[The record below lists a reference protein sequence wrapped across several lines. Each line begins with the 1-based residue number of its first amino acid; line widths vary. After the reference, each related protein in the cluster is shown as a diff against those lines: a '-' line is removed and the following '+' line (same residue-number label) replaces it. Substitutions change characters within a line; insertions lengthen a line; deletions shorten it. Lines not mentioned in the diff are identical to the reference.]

1 MKKLIV
7 ATALL
12 AVLATPAL
20 AQRKSY
26 SAMSDEEKVQQ
37 KVRDSVDAQY
47 RNTVDRTSKDTAA
60 VQVDRLGV
68 RAVEVDLGLAA
79 RRAERAVH
87 ADALAGER
95 ERHARAGPGR
105 VADRV
110 TGVRRVPGRLPRPA
124 VLGELVRD
132 AAAHPRAGAAPVPQV
147 QLPQAQGRQ
156 AAEGCRR
163 RAA

>member
-1 MKKLIV
+1 MKKLII

-60 VQVDRLGV
+60 VQVDPWANMRGT
-68 RAVEVDLGLAA
+68 
-79 RRAERAVH
+79 AEQ
-87 ADALAGER
+87 
-95 ERHARAGPGR
+95 PKKKN
-105 VADRV
+105 
-110 TGVRRVPGRLPRPA
+110 
-124 VLGELVRD
+124 
-132 AAAHPRAGAAPVPQV
+132 
-147 QLPQAQGRQ
+147 
-156 AAEGCRR
+156 
-163 RAA
+163 